1 MSGRTRLTLGV
12 IACFVA
18 AIIGVFMGRALL
30 PSRAQPGAELHD
42 VLHHKLALDA
52 TQEARLQMLEQRFAV
67 QRRAFELELRADN
80 ARLAEAI
87 EAEHGNGPRVAAAVD
102 QSHAAMGDLQKA
114 TLAHIFAMRQLLRP
128 NQTGQFDQAVVKA
141 LTDDVLE
148 SWCVSLDWT
157 TLTEGELAALSIAG
171 RQAAFSEIMRRHRQS
186 VFRMVRACV
195 GEADEAL
202 DLVQE
207 TFVAAHQAL
216 PRYDGDRSM
225 RAWLSTIA
233 INKCRDWGRKRTVRR
248 FLSFAAPIG
257 PEAEAVAD
265 DQVAID
271 DATGDRQELERVTR
285 AISTLPANLKEPL
298 VLRTIEGLSQ
308 AETAEVLGISEK
320 AVETRLYRARRSL
333 ADRLGAMTRSAVG

>member
-1 MSGRTRLTLGV
+1 M
-12 IACFVA
+12 
-18 AIIGVFMGRALL
+18 
-30 PSRAQPGAELHD
+30 
-42 VLHHKLALDA
+42 
-52 TQEARLQMLEQRFAV
+52 
-67 QRRAFELELRADN
+67 
-80 ARLAEAI
+80 
-87 EAEHGNGPRVAAAVD
+87 
-102 QSHAAMGDLQKA
+102 
-114 TLAHIFAMRQLLRP
+114 
-128 NQTGQFDQAVVKA
+128 
-141 LTDDVLE
+141 
-148 SWCVSLDWT
+148 SLDWT

-171 RQAAFSEIMRRHRQS
+171 REAAFSEIMRRHRQS

-271 DATGDRQELERVTR
+271 DATGDRQELDRVTR

-333 ADRLGAMTRSAVG
+333 ADRLGAMTRSAAG